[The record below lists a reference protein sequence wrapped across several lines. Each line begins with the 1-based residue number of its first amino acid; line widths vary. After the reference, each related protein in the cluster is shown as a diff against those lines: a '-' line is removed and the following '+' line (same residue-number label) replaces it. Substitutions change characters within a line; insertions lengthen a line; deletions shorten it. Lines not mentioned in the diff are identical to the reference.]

1 MEATMKI
8 SVKLI
13 LSHLGIAIVPVIIL
27 GLLLANLSARQLHEL
42 DVIAHENG
50 VEVVVK
56 NAEDEI
62 RRQVESAVFANNQL
76 KKKHLEYYFSVIED
90 HLNVAKDSPFV
101 LEALQKLDE
110 AFMQAGDSIDTQTW
124 RDLAKQY
131 DPAFK
136 DIASDNNWS
145 DVYLM
150 CPEGSIVYSLAKNS
164 DLGQFLAREPLNQTH
179 LGAAFKAIHD
189 DKKLETAIADFA
201 PYAPAKGVLAAF
213 MVTRVFDKTGAIVG
227 HIAFQINNN
236 QVNGIIQNRSGLG
249 ETGESFVISRR
260 PDGQTCLA
268 NDRVVKAAKAGEPL
282 NDAQIELA
290 ISGKSGIEIRK
301 AGDGR
306 EEIVAYEPMQIKGLK
321 WAIMTSIDTAE
332 AFKKLAEMHIL
343 ADSIGENIEGGRGQ
357 AIQKTFAATVA
368 LILIVF
374 VAGAILAWI
383 IARGLTQPILSVRDA
398 LNALAAGDL
407 SVKVN
412 YESNNE
418 IGQMAD
424 SCRAMIDANRTIAQ
438 AVTLISG
445 GDWSTEIKVRS
456 MNDELCEALNKMI
469 QQVNL
474 ALSGVMQA
482 AEEVDSGSGQISA
495 ASQSLSQGATE
506 TAASLEEISSS
517 VTQIGGQTKINAENA
532 SQANI
537 LASQTRNSA
546 ETGNEKMASMMQA
559 MHGIQDASKE
569 IAKIIKV
576 IDDIA
581 FQTNLLA
588 LNAAVEAARAGRHGK
603 GFAVVAE
610 EVRNL
615 AGRSAKAA
623 KETSAMIENSISK
636 VTSGTEIAAATE
648 KALQAIVE
656 SSVKVADL
664 VSEIAA
670 ASNEQARG
678 VHEISIGLEQIEK
691 VTQQNTAN
699 AEETAAGAEE
709 LSSQARELNTLMSR
723 FKLNSEF
730 NVTQKKKTS
739 ADTFSESH
747 KGGIRTTAA
756 LAAKPEKKLIPEKTD
771 KKPAKTPSAR
781 TEKPENANSGP
792 KKNTVKPSDI
802 IALDDDE
809 FGKY

>member
-1 MEATMKI
+1 MRI
-8 SVKLI
+8 SNKLI
-13 LSHLGIAIVPVIIL
+13 LSHLVIAIVPVIIL
-27 GLLLANLSARQLHEL
+27 GLILANLSYRQLNEL
-42 DVIAHENG
+42 DLVAHEQG
-50 VEVVVK
+50 VELVVK
-56 NAEDEI
+56 NAESEI
-62 RRQVESAVFANNQL
+62 LRQVDSALFSNNQL
-76 KKKHLEYYFSVIED
+76 KKKHIEYYFSVIED

-101 LEALQKLDE
+101 LEALQRLDE
-110 AFMQAGDSIDTQTW
+110 AFMQAGNSIDTQTW

-136 DIASDNNWS
+136 DMASDNNWS

-179 LGAAFKAIHD
+179 LGKAFKNIHD
-189 DKKLETAIADFA
+189 DPKLETAIADFA
-201 PYAPAKGVLAAF
+201 PYSPGKGVLAAF
-213 MVTRVFDKTGAIVG
+213 MVTRVFDKTGAIAG
-227 HIAFQINNN
+227 HIAFQVDNGQINE
-236 QVNGIIQNRSGLG
+236 IIKNRSGLG
-249 ETGESFVISRR
+249 ETGESFVVSRR
-260 PDGQTCLA
+260 DDGQTYLV
-268 NDRVVKAAKAGEPL
+268 NDSAVKTAKAGQVIS
-282 NDAQIELA
+282 DAQIELA
-290 ISGKSGIEIRK
+290 MSGKQGIEVRK
-301 AGDGR
+301 AVDGR
-306 EEIVAYEPMQIKGLK
+306 EEIVAYELMQIKGLT

-332 AFKKLAEMHIL
+332 AFKELVKMQALA
-343 ADSIGENIEGGRGQ
+343 ASIGEKIEGARIQ
-357 AIQKTFAATVA
+357 AVQKNFSVTTV

-374 VAGAILAWI
+374 IVGAIMAWA
-383 IARGLTQPILSVRDA
+383 IARGLTQPIISVKDA
-398 LNALAAGDL
+398 LNELAVGDL
-407 SVKVN
+407 SAKVS

-424 SCRAMIDANRTIAQ
+424 SCRAMIDANRTISE
-438 AVTLISG
+438 AVTQIASG
-445 GDWSTEIKVRS
+445 NWSTEVKVRS
-456 MNDELCEALNKMI
+456 MNDELCKSLNQMI

-474 ALSGVMQA
+474 ALCGVMQS
-482 AEEVDSGSGQISA
+482 AEEVESGSAQISA

-517 VTQIGGQTKINAENA
+517 VTQIGSQTKTNAENA

-546 ETGNEKMASMMQA
+546 ESGNEKMVSMMQA
-559 MHGIQDASKE
+559 MHGIQNASKE

-603 GFAVVAE
+603 GFAVVSE

-623 KETSAMIENSISK
+623 KETSEMIENSITK
-636 VTSGTEIAAATE
+636 VASGTEIAVATE
-648 KALQAIVE
+648 KALHAIVE

-678 VHEISIGLEQIEK
+678 VHEISIALEQIER
-691 VTQQNTAN
+691 VTQTNTAN
-699 AEETAAGAEE
+699 AEETASGAEE
-709 LSSQARELNTLMSR
+709 LSSQARELNFLMSR

-730 NVTQKKKTS
+730 TGTQKKKMPVNS
-739 ADTFSESH
+739 FSESH
-747 KGGIRTTAA
+747 KGGIETAA
-756 LAAKPEKKLIPEKTD
+756 FRSTKPEKKTD
-771 KKPAKTPSAR
+771 KASSTH
-781 TEKPENANSGP
+781 TEKQENARIGL

-809 FGKY
+809 FGRY

>member
-1 MEATMKI
+1 MKI
-8 SVKLI
+8 SSKLI

-27 GLLLANLSARQLHEL
+27 GLLLANLSYRQLNEL
-42 DVIAHENG
+42 DAIAHENG
-50 VEVVVK
+50 VAVVVK

-62 RRQVESAVFANNQL
+62 RRQVESAVFSNNQL
-76 KKKHLEYYFSVIED
+76 KKKHIEYYFSVIED

-124 RDLAKQY
+124 RDLAKHY

-136 DIASDNNWS
+136 DMAADNNWS

-164 DLGQFLAREPLNQTH
+164 DLGQFLDREPLNKTH
-179 LGAAFKAIHD
+179 FGKAFKAIHD
-189 DKKLETAIADFA
+189 DQKLETAVADFA
-201 PYAPAKGVLAAF
+201 PYAPGKGVLAAF
-213 MVTRVFDKTGAIVG
+213 MITRVFDKTGAIVG
-227 HIAFQINNN
+227 HIAFQIDNHQINS
-236 QVNGIIQNRSGLG
+236 IIQDRSGLG
-249 ETGESFVISRR
+249 ETGESFVISSRN
-260 PDGQTCLA
+260 DGQTYLA
-268 NDRVVKAAKAGEPL
+268 NDRLIKTAKAGQTI
-282 NDAQIELA
+282 NDTQVELA
-290 ISGKSGIEIRK
+290 MSGKQGIEIRK
-301 AGDGR
+301 DSDGK

-332 AFKKLAEMHIL
+332 AFKKLAEMQTL
-343 ADSIGENIEGGRGQ
+343 AASIGENIEGGREQ
-357 AIQKTFAATVA
+357 AVQKILTATFF
-368 LILIVF
+368 LILLVF
-374 VAGAILAWI
+374 AVGAMLAYM
-383 IARGLTQPILSVRDA
+383 IAKGLTQPIFAVRDA
-398 LNALAAGDL
+398 LNALSVGDL
-407 SVKVN
+407 SVKVS

-424 SCRAMIDANRTIAQ
+424 SCRTMIDANRKIAE
-438 AVTLISG
+438 AVNLIAG
-445 GDWSTEIKVRS
+445 GDWSTEVRVRS
-456 MNDELCEALNKMI
+456 INDELCEALNKMV

-482 AEEVDSGSGQISA
+482 AEEVDCGSQQISS

-517 VTQIGGQTKINAENA
+517 VTQIGSQTKINAENA
-532 SQANI
+532 SQASI
-537 LASQTRNSA
+537 LASQTRSSA
-546 ETGNEKMASMMQA
+546 ETGNEKMTSMMQA

-610 EVRNL
+610 EVRSL

-623 KETSAMIENSISK
+623 KETSGMIENSITK
-636 VTSGTEIAAATE
+636 VASGTEIAAATE
-648 KALQAIVE
+648 KALHAIVE

-670 ASNEQARG
+670 ASDEQARG

-730 NVTQKKKTS
+730 AVTQKKKQS
-739 ADTFSESH
+739 AKNFSEIH
-747 KGGIRTTAA
+747 KGGVKTAA
-756 LAAKPEKKLIPEKTD
+756 TTAAKPERTVMSENAP
-771 KKPAKTPSAR
+771 KKPAKTLATR
-781 TEKPENANSGP
+781 AEKPVNAINAP
-792 KKNTVKPSDI
+792 KKNAVKPSDI

>member
-1 MEATMKI
+1 MKI
-8 SVKLI
+8 SSKLI
-13 LSHLGIAIVPVIIL
+13 LSHLGIAILPVIAL
-27 GLLLANLSARQLHEL
+27 GLILANLSYRQLNEL

-56 NAEDEI
+56 NAENEI
-62 RRQVESAVFANNQL
+62 RRQVESAVFSNNQL
-76 KKKHLEYYFSVIED
+76 KKKHIEYYFSVIED
-90 HLNVAKDSPFV
+90 HLNVAKDSPFI
-101 LEALQKLDE
+101 LEALQKLDQ
-110 AFMQAGDSIDTQTW
+110 AFMQAGDSIDTQAW

-131 DPAFK
+131 DPAFA
-136 DIASDNNWS
+136 DMASDNNWS

-150 CPEGSIVYSLAKNS
+150 CPEGSIVYSLSKNS

-179 LGAAFKAIHD
+179 LGKAFKDIHD
-189 DKKLETAIADFA
+189 NPKLETAVADFA
-201 PYAPAKGVLAAF
+201 PYAPGKGVLAAF
-213 MVTRVFDKTGAIVG
+213 MITRVFDKTGTIVG
-227 HIAFQINNN
+227 HIAFKVTNSQINSIV
-236 QVNGIIQNRSGLG
+236 QDRSGLG
-249 ETGESFVISRR
+249 ETGESFVISHRD
-260 PDGQTCLA
+260 DGQTYLV
-268 NDRVVKAAKAGEPL
+268 NDRVVKAAEAGKTIS
-282 NDAQIELA
+282 DAQIELA
-290 ISGKSGIEIRK
+290 MSGKHGIEIRK
-301 AGDGR
+301 AGDGK

-332 AFKKLAEMHIL
+332 AFKKLAEMQTL
-343 ADSIGENIEGGRGQ
+343 AASIGENIEDNRGQ
-357 AIQKTFAATVA
+357 AVQKIFAATIT

-374 VAGAILAWI
+374 VIGALLAYV
-383 IARGLTQPILSVRDA
+383 IARGLTRPILSVRDA
-398 LNALAAGDL
+398 LNAIAVGDL

-424 SCRAMIDANRTIAQ
+424 SCRAMIDANRTIAE
-438 AVTLISG
+438 AVTRISG
-445 GDWSTEIKVRS
+445 GDWNSEIKVRS
-456 MNDELCEALNKMI
+456 LNDELCEALNKMI

-474 ALSGVMQA
+474 ALYGVMQA
-482 AEEVDSGSGQISA
+482 AEEVDSGSAQISA

-517 VTQIGGQTKINAENA
+517 VTQIGGQTKTNAENA
-532 SQANI
+532 SQANL

-559 MHGIQDASKE
+559 MHGIQDASRE

-623 KETSAMIENSISK
+623 KETSEMIENSITK

-648 KALQAIVE
+648 KALHAIVE

-670 ASNEQARG
+670 ASDEQARG
-678 VHEISIGLEQIEK
+678 VHEISVGLEQIEK

-709 LSSQARELNTLMSR
+709 LSSQARELNNLMSR

-730 NVTQKKKTS
+730 TVTQKKKPS
-739 ADTFSESH
+739 ANTFSESH
-747 KGGIRTTAA
+747 KGGIRTTAPRSEKSKKETA
-756 LAAKPEKKLIPEKTD
+756 VLKRTAAKPSE
-771 KKPAKTPSAR
+771 
-781 TEKPENANSGP
+781 
-792 KKNTVKPSDI
+792 I